1 MRVIV
6 RVCNRYF
13 FALFGEPSFEKVPS
27 MMLSLLAWSPALNLA
42 PPAAARALRVV
53 SPVMRVPPFSGGIV
67 PYNEYS
73 GYNGVNPGQRQT
85 EGRYSQY
92 GNNNGLSY
100 GGYQGQY
107 QQQYGYNQQRRGR
120 QYTGYSQQ
128 GNYQQQYGFNQQRRN
143 MQYNQGYNQNYN
155 QGYNQNYN
163 NNYNQGSW
171 GGGSRVRENVL
182 AERGVGR
189 WSGARGQQYRY

>member
-1 MRVIV
+1 
-6 RVCNRYF
+6 
-13 FALFGEPSFEKVPS
+13 

-107 QQQYGYNQQRRGR
+107 QQQYGYNQQRRGQ
-120 QYTGYSQQ
+120 QYLEYQQPYGGYNQRQQ
-128 GNYQQQYGFNQQRRN
+128 GYVQYQCYGQYPGQYQQQYG
-143 MQYNQGYNQNYN
+143 Y
-155 QGYNQNYN
+155 
-163 NNYNQGSW
+163 
-171 GGGSRVRENVL
+171 
-182 AERGVGR
+182 
-189 WSGARGQQYRY
+189 